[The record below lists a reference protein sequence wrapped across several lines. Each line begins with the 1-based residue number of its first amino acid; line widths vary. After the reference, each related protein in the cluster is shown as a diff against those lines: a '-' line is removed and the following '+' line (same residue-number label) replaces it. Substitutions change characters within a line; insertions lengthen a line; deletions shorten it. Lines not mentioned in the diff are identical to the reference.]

1 MKHSTMLE
9 QPNKAAPRLWWAA
22 GERPLPLR
30 AALKLGA
37 AALWLA
43 VWFIAYSLL
52 HKPLLLPHPL
62 DVVGRIGTLLLT
74 GEFWLS
80 VGASFGRVLLGFLLG
95 AAAGCL
101 LAAVLYRFYP
111 VYALVHPLLV
121 GVKATPVASFII
133 LALVWVRA
141 ENLAVF
147 ISFLM
152 VLPLV
157 CENVYQALRGTDR
170 ALLEMAAVY
179 RLSGWERARRIYIPS
194 ALPQF
199 VAAVR
204 VGIGFAWKAGI
215 SAEVLGTPPGAIGTR
230 LYEAKIYLETVDLF
244 AWTAIVI
251 LLSMGIEALL
261 VRALRGVP
269 QKGGRSVG

>member
-1 MKHSTMLE
+1 ML
-9 QPNKAAPRLWWAA
+9 PN
-22 GERPLPLR
+22 
-30 AALKLGA
+30 
-37 AALWLA
+37 
-43 VWFIAYSLL
+43 
-52 HKPLLLPHPL
+52 PL
-62 DVVGRIGTLLLT
+62 DVVGRIGALLLT
-74 GEFWLS
+74 SDFWLS
-80 VGASFGRVLLGFLLG
+80 VAASFSRILLGFLLG

-111 VYALVHPLLV
+111 VYALVHPVLV

-157 CENVYQALRGTDR
+157 CENVYQALRGADR

-179 RLSGWERARRIYIPS
+179 RLNGWQRLRQLYFPS
-194 ALPQF
+194 VLPQF
-199 VAAVR
+199 IASVR

-230 LYEAKIYLETVDLF
+230 LYESKIYLETVDLF

-261 VRALRGVP
+261 VRVLRGAS
-269 QKGGRSVG
+269 QRGGRQVG